1 MDEGLRGGE
10 RERIKEKVIDR
21 EEEGQRGI
29 LTNWKA
35 VKAKARRCRSL
46 KLEGSLEERGEIS
59 MLDEREKRT
68 QERRR
73 ERERE

>member
-1 MDEGLRGGE
+1 MDGSGRRIKRE

-46 KLEGSLEERGEIS
+46 KLEGSLEERGGS
-59 MLDEREKRT
+59 RCLTREKR
-68 QERRR
+68 EPKR
-73 ERERE
+73 E